1 MRIIS
6 GSRRGKKLN
15 FLPDSEV
22 KPLQDRIKESLFSMI
37 QFSLPGSIVLDC
49 YAGTGSF
56 GLEALSRGA
65 EQAVFV
71 ERDGR
76 GAGVLKSNIR
86 DTGFSDSSEVC
97 REDVFSFLMKTGTPD
112 GHRTFDIIFMDPPF
126 KDVFSGAFQNNLDKH
141 AGHVESMLSNDG
153 ILILRYPRKSEY
165 REEVGER
172 LALYREKRFGRSR
185 ILLFSFKSE

>member
-6 GSRRGKKLN
+6 GTCKGKKLR

-37 QFSLPGSIVLDC
+37 QFSLPGSRILDC

-65 EQAVFV
+65 ERAVFV

-76 GAGVLKSNIR
+76 AAGVLKSNIR
-86 DTGFSDSSEVC
+86 DTGFTESSEVC
-97 REDVFSFLMKTGTPD
+97 REDVFTFLLKGGAGGLDP
-112 GHRTFDIIFMDPPF
+112 FDIIFMDPPF
-126 KDVFSGAFQNNLDKH
+126 KDVFSGSFTEKLEARADDLKTLMK
-141 AGHVESMLSNDG
+141 EDG
-153 ILILRYPRKSEY
+153 IFI
-165 REEVGER
+165 
-172 LALYREKRFGRSR
+172 
-185 ILLFSFKSE
+185 